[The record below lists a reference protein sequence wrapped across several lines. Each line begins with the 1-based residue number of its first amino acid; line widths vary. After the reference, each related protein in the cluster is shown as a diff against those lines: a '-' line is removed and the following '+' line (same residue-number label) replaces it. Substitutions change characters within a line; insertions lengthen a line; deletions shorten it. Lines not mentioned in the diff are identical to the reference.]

1 MSNFTVELETD
12 SDNNIIGG
20 QPNDDL
26 RTGLNNFN
34 KPKNWKDEYSPITD
48 AKVAPLSLSLDKE
61 KQKPIWLL
69 AEIYPRH
76 LGEGEHTSE
85 NSALAAEIRSR
96 GIPGDDCGH
105 IIARLLG
112 GKMVDF
118 NLFPQNPD
126 VNRGRKGLTD
136 QWRTKVE
143 RSIEIWLTNSSLRN
157 PRVEFEIR
165 FSYDDQQYYPN
176 RPDHGKYLI
185 KFKCDGSEQNK
196 SGHTTK
202 GKLSMALYKE
212 LKDIL
217 MNPIVSGGAS
227 ASATNDEPMTPA
239 QASKFHELSIEQ
251 FHDFVV
257 SMLDE
262 CRSSQQQNDKH
273 TQSST
278 RHTLLASK

>member
-76 LGEGEHTSE
+76 LGKGEDTSK

-96 GIPGDDCGH
+96 GMRGDDCGH

-165 FSYDDQQYYPN
+165 FSYNDQQYPN

-273 TQSST
+273 TQSSP
-278 RHTLLASK
+278 RLTLLASK

>member
-1 MSNFTVELETD
+1 MSSFTIVVETD
-12 SDNNIIGG
+12 SDDNISDG

-26 RTGLNNFN
+26 RTGLSNFN
-34 KPKNWKDEYSPITD
+34 KPKNLKDEHLPITD
-48 AKVAPLSLSLDKE
+48 AKVAPLSLDKE

-76 LGEGEHTSE
+76 LGKGEDTSK

-96 GIPGDDCGH
+96 GMRGDDCGH

-126 VNRGRKGLTD
+126 VNRGQKGLTD

-157 PRVEFEIR
+157 
-165 FSYDDQQYYPN
+165 QQYPN

-251 FHDFVV
+251 FHDFIV

-273 TQSST
+273 TQSSP